1 MRFTRCISTRR
12 SGNHTCV
19 RTGVNGPD
27 SVGAPLRKEGRLSV
41 WPACAPCC
49 GAADARS
56 LRVPF
61 AALFALSLRSLCA
74 SFAASFAAPFVL
86 PLRFLR
92 RSLCASFAFHLRPLC
107 GRWTRLCG
115 LFCPVCSQ
123 SAARKRVSPVS
134 FLVILNFML
143 FLMSCSSITASVVSD
158 DAWSLCAVE

>member
-12 SGNHTCV
+12 FGNHTCL

-27 SVGAPLRKEGRLSV
+27 NVGAPLRKKGRLSV
-41 WPACAPCC
+41 WPACEPCC

-61 AALFALSLRSLCA
+61 AAPFAALFAALFALSLR
-74 SFAASFAAPFVL
+74 F
-86 PLRFLR
+86 LRRFFR